1 MSQPAEQMQDDGPR
15 LGLFDDISNAEYH
28 GGPGISKSG
37 LDLINQS
44 PLHYITNKRHPPMT
58 ELARNRRA
66 GCLKFGSGLHA
77 LVLEPDVFEKEFVLL
92 PTNAPLRPTD
102 RQINA
107 KKQSE
112 STLISIAF
120 WEKWDDENGHKTA
133 ISNKPGDDPFW
144 KPGDW
149 DQLHYMRDAILEHPY
164 ASILLDPDQGK
175 AEQSVYWIDERT
187 KKLCKCRP
195 DFINDAHNVAVDLK
209 STNDASYT
217 DFAKSSA
224 KFRYH
229 VQDPFYRDGLSKI
242 GHPVRAFIFVAVE
255 KQPPWGIGIYKLSPE
270 ERRIGRIEYQR
281 NLDIYAECHQADE
294 WPCYPTIL
302 RDLVLPHWGLRGRVS

>member
-1 MSQPAEQMQDDGPR
+1 MNSPAEKLQDDGPR
-15 LGLFDDISNAEYH
+15 LGLFDDIPNAEYH

-44 PLHYITNKRHPPMT
+44 PLHYITNKRHPKPSTPAMVI
-58 ELARNRRA
+58 
-66 GCLKFGSGLHA
+66 GSAFHA
-77 LVLEPDVFEKEFVLL
+77 LVLEPDLFEKEYTL
-92 PTNAPLRPTD
+92 PPQGAPKRPTAT
-102 RQINA
+102 QLNA
-107 KKQSE
+107 KNPSAAAMK
-112 STLISIAF
+112 SIAY
-120 WEKWDDENGHKTA
+120 WEQWDAENEGKIIIENKT
-133 ISNKPGDDPFW
+133 GDDPFW
-144 KPGDW
+144 QPGDW
-149 DQLHYMRDAILEHPY
+149 DRLHHMRDAILEHPY

-195 DFINDAHNVAVDLK
+195 DFINDAHNVAIDLK

-217 DFAKSSA
+217 EFAKSSA

-302 RDLVLPHWGLRGRVS
+302 RDLVLPPWGLRGRVS